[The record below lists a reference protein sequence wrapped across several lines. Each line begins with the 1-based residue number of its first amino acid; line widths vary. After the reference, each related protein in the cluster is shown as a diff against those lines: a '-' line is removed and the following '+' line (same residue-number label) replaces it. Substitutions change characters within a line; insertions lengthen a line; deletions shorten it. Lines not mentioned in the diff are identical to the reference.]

1 MIFVDEYFNGAMM
14 VLKRMMKM
22 KTTIQ
27 INMMMVILVTMM
39 VVVMKMM
46 GTVMKMTKMVVVMV
60 MMLLAMPMVLS
71 VHLTLGRRQEQPLRG
86 CSSKH
91 LRGGSFLPGMVKIV
105 MMAMIYHYIYVNLYL
120 YCVYDYDLFI
130 GSSKHLKGGSF
141 LPGMGW

>member
-1 MIFVDEYFNGAMM
+1 MTFDHKYLNGAMM

-60 MMLLAMPMVLS
+60 MMLLAMPMV
-71 VHLTLGRRQEQPLRG
+71 
-86 CSSKH
+86 
-91 LRGGSFLPGMVKIV
+91 
-105 MMAMIYHYIYVNLYL
+105 
-120 YCVYDYDLFI
+120 
-130 GSSKHLKGGSF
+130 
-141 LPGMGW
+141 